1 MLVAGEDAR
10 VGSAGAPAYLGA
22 RTVIRFGDMMID
34 GVSRGWGW
42 RAARS
47 FEAVQPGLAAVP
59 CRELAAPW
67 RISEGGQD
75 ADPRR

>member
-1 MLVAGEDAR
+1 
-10 VGSAGAPAYLGA
+10 VGG
-22 RTVIRFGDMMID
+22 
-34 GVSRGWGW
+34 

-59 CRELAAPW
+59 SSERAAPW

-75 ADPRR
+75 ADLVG